1 MATATDS
8 SLLHLLHR
16 AMQIGTE
23 RFARELGDNDLTARQ
38 LVILKAIAAN
48 EGASQTAI
56 VNLTGVDRST
66 LADVVK
72 RLLQRRLL
80 ARKRSKADARAY
92 QLTLTDDGRTAV
104 AKAEPIL
111 RAVEKQLLAAIPAKQ
126 RADLLTMLDTLAT
139 VG

>member
-1 MATATDS
+1 M
-8 SLLHLLHR
+8 
-16 AMQIGTE
+16 
-23 RFARELGDNDLTARQ
+23 
-38 LVILKAIAAN
+38 ILKAIAAN

-56 VNLTGVDRST
+56 VDLTGVDRST

-104 AKAEPIL
+104 PS
-111 RAVEKQLLAAIPAKQ
+111 
-126 RADLLTMLDTLAT
+126 
-139 VG
+139 

>member
-1 MATATDS
+1 MATANDS

-16 AMQIGTE
+16 AMQVGTE
-23 RFARELGDNDLTARQ
+23 RFARELGDTDLTARQ

-92 QLTLTDDGRTAV
+92 QLTLTDDGRAAV
-104 AKAEPIL
+104 AQAEPIL
-111 RAVEKQLLAAIPAKQ
+111 KAVEKQLLAAIPAKQ
-126 RADLLTMLDTLAT
+126 RAELLTMLDTLAT
-139 VG
+139 AA